1 MPARILTTILYIGL
15 IGAFVAAVLWLRAT
29 PREIAEAPTPDAI
42 APTTTTV
49 VPVPTTIPVTTTT
62 IVASTTTSLVPRTTS
77 KPTTTTTT
85 VVVEPDDTPVVTSE
99 VSLDDPDMDAWRAIA
114 LCEMPGPGG
123 VPSEP
128 WGAHWGFI
136 GSRFSGAYGIAN
148 STWRAFDGTEFGPT
162 AGHATWQ
169 QQTIVARRIRD
180 RHGYSAW
187 GCGKTL
193 GK

>member
-1 MPARILTTILYIGL
+1 MNLRHSIACSACALL
-15 IGAFVAAVLWLRAT
+15 AVACSTSAT
-29 PREIAEAPTPDAI
+29 PKVQGTSESLPSTSTSTTVAVPTTPDSTTLPI
-42 APTTTTV
+42 PTTLPTTTWR
-49 VPVPTTIPVTTTT
+49 P
-62 IVASTTTSLVPRTTS
+62 APRTT
-77 KPTTTTTT
+77 PPPPPEDPPPAEPVNT
-85 VVVEPDDTPVVTSE
+85 VADILA
-99 VSLDDPDMDAWRAIA
+99 VSLDDPDMPTWRAIA

-148 STWRAFDGTEFGPT
+148 STWRAFGGTEFGPT

-180 RHGYSAW
+180 RHGYRAW
-187 GCGKTL
+187 GCGR
-193 GK
+193 